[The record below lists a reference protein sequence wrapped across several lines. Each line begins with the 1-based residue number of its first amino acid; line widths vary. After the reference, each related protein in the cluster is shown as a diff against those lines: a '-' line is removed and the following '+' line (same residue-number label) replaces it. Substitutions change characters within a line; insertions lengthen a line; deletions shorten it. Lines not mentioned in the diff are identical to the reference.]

1 MNTQNINL
9 PASFRVIGVGT
20 GIEEVIN
27 KVKSLGLDGV
37 SAEIAEDPYECIPN
51 DEDKLA
57 IIIFTD
63 LEETA
68 NRIANTF
75 HDAGVLTFGF
85 SEDADPSCYDSIML
99 CESRNEYPEII
110 KALLQPIVTPCM
122 ISFDFNDLSTIL
134 RDSDYFTVK
143 STSGNDIKEATEK
156 LGAIFNDLDLYYVDY
171 LSIHLYFNP
180 NRSTPLAM
188 SEMASLQQLMSELP
202 ETVNVIWSVNSDEN
216 LNGDEI
222 RMSTILAGKEVWR
235 CQGIK
240 DG

>member
-143 STSGNDIKEATEK
+143 STSGNDIKEATKK

-180 NRSTPLAM
+180 NYYCPLNHKK
-188 SEMASLQQLMSELP
+188 ASPTS
-202 ETVNVIWSVNSDEN
+202 
-216 LNGDEI
+216 
-222 RMSTILAGKEVWR
+222 
-235 CQGIK
+235 
-240 DG
+240 